1 MKYHARNLPQLYKE
15 HGPAKASMLVEA
27 EIIEHIGAMNEQ
39 MNELTRTMDKMI
51 DMIAGIAGG
60 YKALRDNVE
69 KIRGKVP
76 EDEQ

>member
-1 MKYHARNLPQLYKE
+1 
-15 HGPAKASMLVEA
+15 MLVEA

-51 DMIAGIAGG
+51 DMISGIAGG

-69 KIRGKVP
+69 GIRGKIP